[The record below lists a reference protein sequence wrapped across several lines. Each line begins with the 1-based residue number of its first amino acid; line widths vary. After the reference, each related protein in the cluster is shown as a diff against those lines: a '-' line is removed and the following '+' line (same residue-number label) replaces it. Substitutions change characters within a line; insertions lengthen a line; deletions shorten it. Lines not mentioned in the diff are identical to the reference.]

1 MNRQHQVAIL
11 VHTST
16 NWGTRLVQGISDYS
30 KEHGPWLFYIEPR
43 GVYEKLHLPKGWE
56 GGGIIARVTSS
67 ALAKEILASG
77 KPAVDVSWFD
87 FSGPEIARCR
97 TEESHT
103 GYLAAEHLL
112 YCGLRHFA
120 VCGPVRRK
128 GYSNRASLGFEERIN
143 ESGFECI
150 PYRPKRSAEDPR
162 SWKTQLDDLV
172 SWLKKLP
179 KPIGIFAWYAVRGR
193 QLTEACRY
201 ANINVPE
208 EVAVI
213 AGGYDRLM
221 CGLSDPPLT
230 TVDDAEYQVGYEAA
244 ALLDRL
250 MAGEAPPE
258 NPILLRATG
267 VTGRQSTDVI
277 AINDEL
283 VRDAILFIREHAHD
297 PISVKDVLSKVPLSR
312 RMLEMRFRDVLGRSP
327 SAEIH
332 RVRFERVK
340 HLLIETDL
348 PIPRVASATGFAESS
363 SLSRAFRKAF
373 GESPSSYRNRH
384 QLHAAEPGQA
394 EDETIE

>member
-1 MNRQHQVAIL
+1 MNSQRQVAIL

-43 GVYEKLHLPKGWE
+43 GVYEQLHLPKGWE

-67 ALAKEILASG
+67 ALAEEILASDR
-77 KPAVDVSWFD
+77 PAVDVSWFD
-87 FSGPEIARCR
+87 FSGPKIARCR
-97 TEESHT
+97 TDENHT

-112 YCGLRHFA
+112 CCGLRHFA
-120 VCGPVRRK
+120 ACGPVRRK
-128 GYSNRASLGFEERIN
+128 GYANRPSIGFTERIN
-143 ESGFECI
+143 EAGFECLQ
-150 PYRPKRSAEDPR
+150 YCPKRLAQDPR

-172 SWLKKLP
+172 GWLKGLP

-208 EVAVI
+208 EVAII

-244 ALLDRL
+244 ALLDRM
-250 MAGEAPPE
+250 MAGESPPQS
-258 NPILLRATG
+258 PILLRATG
-267 VTGRQSTDVI
+267 VTARQSTDVV

-283 VRDAILFIREHAHD
+283 VSDAIRFIREHAHE
-297 PISVKDVLSKVPLSR
+297 PIGVQDVLTQVPLSR
-312 RMLEMRFRDVLGRSP
+312 RMLEMRFRDVLDRSP
-327 SAEIH
+327 SAEIR
-332 RVRFERVK
+332 RVRLERAK
-340 HLLIETDL
+340 HLLLETDL
-348 PIPRVASATGFAESS
+348 PVPRVAFASGFAESGT
-363 SLSRAFRKAF
+363 LARAFRKAF
-373 GESPSSYRNRH
+373 GESPSSYRSRH
-384 QLHAAEPGQA
+384 QLSETRPEQA
-394 EDETIE
+394 DFDL